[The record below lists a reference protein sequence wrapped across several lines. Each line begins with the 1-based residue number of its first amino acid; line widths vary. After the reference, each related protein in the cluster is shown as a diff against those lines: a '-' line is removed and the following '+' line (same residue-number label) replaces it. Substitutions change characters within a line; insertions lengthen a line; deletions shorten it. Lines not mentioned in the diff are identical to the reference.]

1 VATVFPNDP
10 TRDGGK
16 MSDSPKQVVPLTVL
30 LPAPARGAR
39 LRSLALRLYRLGI
52 VCAIVFI
59 IHRHHTRLRIDGG
72 AQISLDEVRPF
83 FATASRLE
91 ADTSERAGLFVLDKS
106 ANPVGYVL
114 RTSPTS
120 DKIKGYAGPT
130 DTLLALDYPG
140 MKVLGIKIR
149 SSWDTKVHVKDV
161 GNDEYFMNL
170 WTGKTWDEVA
180 GLDPRTA
187 HIEGVSGAS
196 LTSLAIANAIQHR
209 FKLAKDAAAAKPP
222 PVHLRPHDWGL
233 VAVIALALA
242 FTFVPHL
249 RSHTW
254 ARRAFQVVLIG
265 YVGFWNGQILA
276 QSLMSGWSASGVA
289 WRTAPA
295 LALLLAAALVVPWTS
310 RRAIYCSQICPH
322 GAAQEWVGR
331 LSRRKL
337 RVPRGLDRGLRW
349 LPPLLIAFVLTITMW
364 QLPIDLADVEPF
376 DAYLIRTASLATIV
390 IAVAGLV
397 AAAFVP
403 MAYCKYGCPTG
414 LILSFVRSHGRADT
428 FGRRD
433 YAAGLLV
440 LLTVGL
446 YASYGA
452 VHHWIVR

>member
-1 VATVFPNDP
+1 
-10 TRDGGK
+10 
-16 MSDSPKQVVPLTVL
+16 MSDSPKQGVPLTVL
-30 LPAPARGAR
+30 RPAQSRAAR
-39 LRSLALRLYRLGI
+39 LRPLALRLYRLGV

-59 IHRHHTRLRIDGG
+59 IHRHHARLRVDADAPITPG
-72 AQISLDEVRPF
+72 EVRPVF
-83 FATASRLE
+83 GAAAKLE
-91 ADTSERAGLFVLDKS
+91 PDPSERAGLFVLDKS
-106 ANPVGYVL
+106 SNPVGYVL
-114 RTSPTS
+114 RTSPVS
-120 DKIKGYAGPT
+120 DSIKGYAGPT
-130 DTLLALDYPG
+130 DTLIAMDYPG
-140 MKVLGIKIR
+140 MKVLGVRIR

-161 GNDEYFMNL
+161 AGDEYFMNL

-180 GLDPRTA
+180 GMDPKAAR
-187 HIEGVSGAS
+187 IEGVSGAS

-209 FKLAKDAAAAKPP
+209 FKASKDAAVATPP

-233 VAVIALALA
+233 LAVIAAAMA

-249 RSHTW
+249 RSHRW

-276 QSLMSGWSASGVA
+276 QSLMSGWSAAGVA

-295 LALLLAAALVVPWTS
+295 LALLLAAALIVPWTS

-322 GAAQEWVGR
+322 GVAQEWVGR

-337 RVPRGLDRGLRW
+337 HLPRALDHGLRC
-349 LPPLLIAFVLTITMW
+349 LPPLLVAFVLTVTMW
-364 QLPIDLADVEPF
+364 QLPIDLADIEPF
-376 DAYLIRTASLATIV
+376 DAYLIRTATWITIA

-414 LILSFVRSHGRADT
+414 LVLSFVRSHGRADT

-433 YAAGLLV
+433 YAAGLMV
-440 LLTVGL
+440 LLTVAL
-446 YASYGA
+446 YAGYGA